1 MIFAL
6 LLLIAFNLYSIF
18 LLPQIDWF
26 DLFYFDLLVIVV
38 WLACV
43 LFARFR
49 RHRREQEIEKRLGDK
64 GLAAPAFFPF
74 VNEELYRHDVG
85 ILEAERKQAL
95 SDNDELKDMV
105 DRIVHELKANINTIS
120 LCNETLQNEVIQL
133 AAETMNRQL
142 SQLLLLAKLETNT
155 MSLHYEKADVRD
167 LLCRSI
173 KNNKY
178 FLIHERFSIH
188 LDCESAIVYTDADWL
203 VYVFDQLLVNV
214 IKYKRDPKIEIAVHQ
229 NESVTTIQMTDY
241 GIGIPA
247 FDLPSVFEKGAVGSH
262 VHAGAYKSTGMG
274 LYFAKKALDHL
285 SGTIEVQSES
295 GQSTTFTIRLYNNE
309 KIDLLRS

>member
-43 LFARFR
+43 LSARFR
-49 RHRREQEIEKRLGDK
+49 RRRREQEIKKRLGDK

-178 FLIHERFSIH
+178 FLIHERFSIQ
-188 LDCESAIVYTDADWL
+188 LDCATAIVYTDADWL
-203 VYVFDQLLVNV
+203 VYVFDQLLVNA
-214 IKYKRDPKIEIAVHQ
+214 IKYKRDPKIEIAVRQ
-229 NESVTTIQMTDY
+229 NESVTTIEMTDY